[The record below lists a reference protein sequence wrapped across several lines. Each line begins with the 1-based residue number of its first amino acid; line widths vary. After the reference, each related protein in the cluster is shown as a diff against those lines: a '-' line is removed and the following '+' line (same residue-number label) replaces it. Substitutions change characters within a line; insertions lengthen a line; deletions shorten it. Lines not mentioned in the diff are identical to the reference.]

1 MEVLE
6 TGREPL
12 RSIRSSRWTAAAA
25 TAVAFLTA
33 ASLMTGGAASMAST
47 HKLPRWVKHVQHWDG
62 GLSNG
67 VRERAAQVA
76 GEIVVSTTSGGR
88 TAALGSPTLDN
99 VQMNADSDP
108 PLPQDEPSIAESLVD
123 PMNAVAASND
133 YTGDGFWIGYTTDGG
148 RTWRS
153 QWKDPKFSFDG
164 GRCFAS
170 DPSVAYSLRDHAFY
184 LSTLCYFSTTPASE
198 VQVWKSVDG
207 GATWSSSLKPAT
219 VITNHA
225 ADGSID
231 ASVFYDKELMA
242 IDNAPSSAYFGRIY
256 VTYTKFHMTGGS
268 YARSDYCP
276 VQAAYTDAI
285 PTANPSASTW
295 AHTAI
300 MPEAPGAKGVGASAN
315 QFSTPLVDDRGGLN
329 VAFVQ
334 EDCNTSKDHAWF
346 FGRSTTGGANF
357 GPIVRVDQPGWFRDN
372 PNTNDNLPGK
382 GHVRFPNTP
391 SLAYD
396 ATRHRLALVYQN
408 SVNRTVSGADI
419 SLQTSND
426 WGTTWTAPR
435 TISITANGKA
445 ARGDQFF
452 PAIGV
457 DSGGHWFAI
466 WQDTRL
472 DPENHLIS
480 TFQGE
485 SLDGGH
491 TWVNFVIST
500 ESFDARKSFFTCGC
514 FIGDYNQIAV
524 SDDVVLPAW
533 TDGRNSPKKPAG
545 DSNVWTNVE
554 IRS

>member
-1 MEVLE
+1 MR
-6 TGREPL
+6 TH
-12 RSIRSSRWTAAAA
+12 RSARLLAAAGLA
-25 TAVAFLTA
+25 SLVIA
-33 ASLMTGGAASMAST
+33 ASLVGTSASA
-47 HKLPRWVKHVQHWDG
+47 HKVPQWIKHVQHWDG
-62 GLSNG
+62 GISNG
-67 VRERAAQVA
+67 VRERAAQAAGDIAVPQALSVA
-76 GEIVVSTTSGGR
+76 AVKIGS
-88 TAALGSPTLDN
+88 AALDN
-99 VQMNADSDP
+99 VQMNGDSTP
-108 PLPQDEPSIAESLVD
+108 PLPQDEPSIAESLDD

-133 YTGDGFWIGYTTDGG
+133 YTGDGFWIGSTTDGG
-148 RTWRS
+148 QTWAS

-198 VQVWKSVDG
+198 IQVWKSVDG
-207 GATWSSSLKPAT
+207 GTTWSSSQQPAL
-219 VITNHA
+219 VVTNHA
-225 ADGSID
+225 TDGSID

-242 IDNAPSSAYFGRIY
+242 IDNTPSSSHFGRIY

-285 PTANPSASTW
+285 PTADPAASSW
-295 AHTAI
+295 GHTAI
-300 MPEAPGAKGVGASAN
+300 VPDAPGAKGTGSSAN
-315 QFSTPLVDDRGGLN
+315 QFSTPVVDDHGALD

-334 EDCNTSKDHAWF
+334 EDCNTSIDHALYF
-346 FGRSTTGGANF
+346 TRSTTGGTSF
-357 GPIVRVDQPGWFRDN
+357 GGVVRVDQPGWFADN
-372 PNTNDNLPGK
+372 PNANDNLPGK

-396 ATRHRLALVYQN
+396 ATRGRLALIYQN
-408 SVNRTVSGADI
+408 NASRRVSGADI

-426 WGTTWTAPR
+426 WGATWTAPKP
-435 TISITANGKA
+435 ISVRPNGTAA
-445 ARGDQFF
+445 ARDQFF

-457 DSGGHWFAI
+457 DADGMWFAI

-472 DPENHLIS
+472 DPANHLIS

-485 SLDGGH
+485 STDGGA
-491 TWVNFVIST
+491 TWTNRLIST
-500 ESFDARKSFFTCGC
+500 ASFDARKSFFTCGC

-524 SDDVVLPAW
+524 SSEVVLPTW
-533 TDGRNSPKKPAG
+533 TDGRDSPPKPAG

>member
-1 MEVLE
+1 
-6 TGREPL
+6 L
-12 RSIRSSRWTAAAA
+12 RSIHSSRWTAAAA

-33 ASLMTGGAASMAST
+33 ASLVTGGAAPIASA

-108 PLPQDEPSIAESLVD
+108 PLPQDEPSIAESLLN

-148 RTWRS
+148 QTWHS

-300 MPEAPGAKGVGASAN
+300 MPDAPGAKGVGASAN

-346 FGRSTTGGANF
+346 FGRSTTGGASF

-435 TISITANGKA
+435 TISVAANGKA

>member
-1 MEVLE
+1 MGSMRSLRLFAVSVL
-6 TGREPL
+6 TFTTVAL
-12 RSIRSSRWTAAAA
+12 AAVGSGQPVAA
-25 TAVAFLTA
+25 
-33 ASLMTGGAASMAST
+33 
-47 HKLPRWVKHVQHWDG
+47 HKVPRWVKHVQHWNG

-67 VRERAAQVA
+67 VRERAAQAA
-76 GEIVVSTTSGGR
+76 GQIVVSTT
-88 TAALGSPTLDN
+88 TASRVKTLGAPTLDN
-99 VQMNADSDP
+99 VQMNDDSDP
-108 PLPQDEPSIAESLVD
+108 PLPQDEPSIAESLDD
-123 PMNAVAASND
+123 PMNAVAAAND
-133 YTGDGFWIGYTTDGG
+133 YVGDGFWIGYTTDGG
-148 RTWRS
+148 QTWTS
-153 QWKDPKFSFDG
+153 QRKDPKFSFDG

-198 VQVWKSVDG
+198 VQVWKSTDG

-225 ADGSID
+225 SDGSID

-242 IDNAPSSAYFGRIY
+242 IDNARSSSHFGRIY

-285 PTANPSASTW
+285 PTANPSASVW
-295 AHTAI
+295 GHTAI
-300 MPEAPGAKGVGASAN
+300 VPDAPGAKGVGASAN
-315 QFSTPLVDDRGGLN
+315 QFSTPLVDDHGGLN
-329 VAFVQ
+329 VAFIQ
-334 EDCNTSKDHAWF
+334 EDCNTSIDHGF
-346 FGRSTTGGANF
+346 FFARSTSGGTSF
-357 GPIVRVDQPGWFRDN
+357 GPIHRVDQPGWFADN
-372 PNTNDNLPGK
+372 PNANDNLPGK
-382 GHVRFPNTP
+382 GDVRFPNTP

-396 ATRHRLALVYQN
+396 ATRQRLALVYQN
-408 SVNRTVSGADI
+408 NINRTVSGADI

-435 TISITANGKA
+435 TISITPTGRA
-445 ARGDQFF
+445 APRDQFF

-472 DPENHLIS
+472 DPANHLIS

-485 SLDGGH
+485 STDGGQ
-491 TWVNFVIST
+491 TWVNFDIST
-500 ESFDARKSFFTCGC
+500 ASFDPRKSFFTCGC

-524 SDDVVLPAW
+524 SDEVVLPAW
-533 TDGRNSPKKPAG
+533 TDGRNSPPKPAG
-545 DSNVWTNVE
+545 DSNVWTNAE

>member
-1 MEVLE
+1 M
-6 TGREPL
+6 RRQ
-12 RSIRSSRWTAAAA
+12 RSARLFAAA
-25 TAVAFLTA
+25 VL
-33 ASLMTGGAASMAST
+33 ASFVIVGSQVGTDASA
-47 HKLPRWVKHVQHWDG
+47 HKVPQWIKHVQHWDG
-62 GLSNG
+62 GISNG
-67 VRERAAQVA
+67 VRERAAQAA
-76 GEIVVSTTSGGR
+76 GEIAVPQTHASVAVTIGS
-88 TAALGSPTLDN
+88 AALDN
-99 VQMNADSDP
+99 VQMNGDSTP
-108 PLPQDEPSIAESLVD
+108 PLPQDEPSIAESLDD

-133 YTGDGFWIGYTTDGG
+133 YTGDGFWIGSTTDGG
-148 RTWRS
+148 QTWAS

-198 VQVWKSVDG
+198 IQVWKSVDG
-207 GATWSSSLKPAT
+207 GATWSSSQHPAL

-225 ADGSID
+225 TDGSID

-242 IDNAPSSAYFGRIY
+242 IDNTPSSAHFGRIY

-285 PTANPSASTW
+285 PTADPGASSW
-295 AHTAI
+295 GHTAI
-300 MPEAPGAKGVGASAN
+300 VPDAPGAKGTGSSAN
-315 QFSTPLVDDRGGLN
+315 QFSTPLVDDHGALD

-334 EDCNTSKDHAWF
+334 EDCNTSIDHALF
-346 FGRSTTGGANF
+346 FARSTTGGASF
-357 GPIVRVDQPGWFRDN
+357 GGVVRVDQPGWFADD
-372 PNTNDNLPGK
+372 PNANDNLPGK

-396 ATRHRLALVYQN
+396 ATRGRLALIYQN
-408 SVNRTVSGADI
+408 NVDRTVSGADI

-426 WGTTWTAPR
+426 WGAAWAAPKPISVKPNGTAAPR
-435 TISITANGKA
+435 
-445 ARGDQFF
+445 DQFF

-457 DSGGHWFAI
+457 DAEGKWFAI

-472 DPENHLIS
+472 DPANHLIS

-485 SLDGGH
+485 SSDGGA
-491 TWVNFVIST
+491 TWTNHLIST
-500 ESFDARKSFFTCGC
+500 ASFDARKSFFTCGC

-524 SDDVVLPAW
+524 SSEVVLPAW
-533 TDGRNSPKKPAG
+533 TDGRDSPPKPAG

-554 IRS
+554 IRT

>member
-1 MEVLE
+1 
-6 TGREPL
+6 L
-12 RSIRSSRWTAAAA
+12 RSIRSSRSAFAAA
-25 TAVAFLTA
+25 TAVALLAA
-33 ASLMTGGAASMAST
+33 ASLMAGGAAPTASA
-47 HKLPRWVKHVQHWDG
+47 HKVPRWVKHVQHWEG

-76 GEIVVSTTSGGR
+76 GEIVASTTNGGR
-88 TAALGSPTLDN
+88 AATLGSPTLDN

-123 PMNAVAASND
+123 PMNAVAAAND

-148 RTWRS
+148 QTWHS

-225 ADGSID
+225 GDGSID

-242 IDNAPSSAYFGRIY
+242 IDNAPSSDHFGRIY

-276 VQAAYTDAI
+276 VQAAYTDSI
-285 PTANPSASTW
+285 PTTNPSASTW

-300 MPEAPGAKGVGASAN
+300 MPDAPGAKGVGASAN

-346 FGRSTTGGANF
+346 FGRSTTGGATF
-357 GPIVRVDQPGWFRDN
+357 GPIVRMDRPGWFRDN

-426 WGTTWTAPR
+426 WGATWTAPR
-435 TISITANGKA
+435 TISVTANGDA
-445 ARGDQFF
+445 APGDQFF

-457 DSGGHWFAI
+457 DPGGHWFAI

-472 DPENHLIS
+472 DPANHLIS

-485 SLDGGH
+485 SLDGGQS
-491 TWVNFVIST
+491 WVNFVIST
-500 ESFDARKSFFTCGC
+500 ASFDARKSFFTCGC

-554 IRS
+554 IRT

>member
-1 MEVLE
+1 
-6 TGREPL
+6 L
-12 RSIRSSRWTAAAA
+12 RSIHSSRWTAAAA

-33 ASLMTGGAASMAST
+33 ASLVTGGAAPIASA

-108 PLPQDEPSIAESLVD
+108 PLPQDEPSIAESLVN

-148 RTWRS
+148 QTWHS

-300 MPEAPGAKGVGASAN
+300 MPDAPGAKGVGASAN

-346 FGRSTTGGANF
+346 FGRSTTGGASF

-435 TISITANGKA
+435 TISVAANGKA

>member
-1 MEVLE
+1 MGSMRSFRLFAVSVLVFS
-6 TGREPL
+6 T
-12 RSIRSSRWTAAAA
+12 IAFAAIGA
-25 TAVAFLTA
+25 
-33 ASLMTGGAASMAST
+33 GGSAGA
-47 HKLPRWVKHVQHWDG
+47 HKVPRWVKHVQHWNG

-67 VRERAAQVA
+67 VRERAAQAA
-76 GEIVVSTTSGGR
+76 GQIQVSATTSGR
-88 TAALGSPTLDN
+88 TKTLGAPTLDN
-99 VQMNADSDP
+99 VQMNGDSDP
-108 PLPQDEPSIAESLVD
+108 PLPQDEPSIAESLAD

-148 RTWRS
+148 QTWTSR
-153 QWKDPKFSFDG
+153 WKDPKFSFDG
-164 GRCFAS
+164 TRCFAS
-170 DPSVAYSLRDHAFY
+170 DPSVAYSVRDHAFY

-225 ADGSID
+225 SDGSID
-231 ASVFYDKELMA
+231 PSVFYDKELMA
-242 IDNAPSSAYFGRIY
+242 IDNAPSSSHFGRIY

-276 VQAAYTDAI
+276 VQAAFTDAI
-285 PTANPSASTW
+285 PTANPAASVW
-295 AHTAI
+295 GHTAI
-300 MPEAPGAKGVGASAN
+300 TPDTPKAKGVGASAN
-315 QFSTPLVDDRGGLN
+315 QFSTPLVDDHGGLD

-334 EDCNTSKDHAWF
+334 EDCNTSIDHALF
-346 FGRSTTGGANF
+346 FARSTTGGTSF
-357 GPIVRVDQPGWFRDN
+357 GPVHRVDQPGWFADN
-372 PNTNDNLPGK
+372 PNANDNLPGK
-382 GHVRFPNTP
+382 GDVRFPNTP

-408 SVNRTVSGADI
+408 NIDRTVSGADI
-419 SLQTSND
+419 SLETSND
-426 WGTTWTAPR
+426 WGATWTTPR
-435 TISITANGKA
+435 TITVTPAGGA

-457 DSGGHWFAI
+457 DSLGHWFAM

-472 DPENHLIS
+472 DPQDHLIS

-485 SLDGGH
+485 STDGGQ
-491 TWVNFVIST
+491 TWVNFDIST
-500 ESFDARKSFFTCGC
+500 ASFDPRKSFFTCGC

-524 SDDVVLPAW
+524 SDDVVLPTW
-533 TDGRNSPKKPAG
+533 TDGRNSPPKPGG

>member
-1 MEVLE
+1 M
-6 TGREPL
+6 RRQ
-12 RSIRSSRWTAAAA
+12 RSARLFAAA
-25 TAVAFLTA
+25 VL
-33 ASLMTGGAASMAST
+33 ASFVIVGSQVGTDASA
-47 HKLPRWVKHVQHWDG
+47 HKVPQWIKHVQHWDG
-62 GLSNG
+62 GISNG
-67 VRERAAQVA
+67 VRERAAQAA
-76 GEIVVSTTSGGR
+76 GEITVPR
-88 TAALGSPTLDN
+88 THASVAVTIGSAALDN
-99 VQMNADSDP
+99 VQMNGDSTP
-108 PLPQDEPSIAESLVD
+108 PLPQDEPSIAESLDD

-133 YTGDGFWIGYTTDGG
+133 YTGDGFWIGSTTDGG
-148 RTWRS
+148 QTWAS

-198 VQVWKSVDG
+198 IQVWKSVDG
-207 GATWSSSLKPAT
+207 GATWSSSQHPAL

-242 IDNAPSSAYFGRIY
+242 IDNTPSSAHFGRIY

-285 PTANPSASTW
+285 PTADPGASSW
-295 AHTAI
+295 GHTAI
-300 MPEAPGAKGVGASAN
+300 VPDAPGGKGTGSSAD
-315 QFSTPLVDDRGGLN
+315 QFSTPLVDDHGALD

-334 EDCNTSKDHAWF
+334 EDCNSSIDHALF
-346 FGRSTTGGANF
+346 FARSTTGGASF
-357 GPIVRVDQPGWFRDN
+357 GGVVRVDQPGWFADD
-372 PNTNDNLPGK
+372 PNANDNLPGK

-396 ATRHRLALVYQN
+396 ATRGRLALIYQN
-408 SVNRTVSGADI
+408 NVDRTVSGADI

-426 WGTTWTAPR
+426 WGAAWAAPKPISVKPNGTAAPR
-435 TISITANGKA
+435 
-445 ARGDQFF
+445 DQFF

-457 DSGGHWFAI
+457 DAEGKWFAI

-472 DPENHLIS
+472 DPANHLIS

-485 SLDGGH
+485 SSDGGA
-491 TWVNFVIST
+491 TWTNHLIST
-500 ESFDARKSFFTCGC
+500 ASFDARKSFFTCGC

-524 SDDVVLPAW
+524 SSEVVLPAW
-533 TDGRNSPKKPAG
+533 TDGRDSPPKPAG

-554 IRS
+554 IRT

>member
-12 RSIRSSRWTAAAA
+12 RSIRSSRWTGAAA

-33 ASLMTGGAASMAST
+33 ASLMTGGAAPIASA

-76 GEIVVSTTSGGR
+76 GEIVVSATSGGR
-88 TAALGSPTLDN
+88 TAALGSPSLDN
-99 VQMNADSDP
+99 VQMNADSDR

-148 RTWRS
+148 RTWHS

-300 MPEAPGAKGVGASAN
+300 MPDAPGAKGVGASAN

-346 FGRSTTGGANF
+346 FGRSTTGGASF

-396 ATRHRLALVYQN
+396 GTRHRLALVYQN

-554 IRS
+554 IRT

>member
-12 RSIRSSRWTAAAA
+12 RSIRSSRWIAAAA
-25 TAVAFLTA
+25 TAAFLTV
-33 ASLMTGGAASMAST
+33 ASLMTGGAAPIASA

-99 VQMNADSDP
+99 VQMNADRDP

-148 RTWRS
+148 RTWHS

-300 MPEAPGAKGVGASAN
+300 MPDTPGAKGVGASAN
-315 QFSTPLVDDRGGLN
+315 QFSTPIVDDRGGLN
-329 VAFVQ
+329 VAFAQ

-346 FGRSTTGGANF
+346 FGRSTTGGASF

-396 ATRHRLALVYQN
+396 ATRHRLALVFQN

-466 WQDTRL
+466 WQDTRP

-554 IRS
+554 IRT

>member
-1 MEVLE
+1 MRRV
-6 TGREPL
+6 
-12 RSIRSSRWTAAAA
+12 RSSRPVFGVILALLVITGMLAIGG
-25 TAVAFLTA
+25 TG
-33 ASLMTGGAASMAST
+33 ASA
-47 HKLPRWVKHVQHWDG
+47 HKQPRWIRHIRHFDG

-67 VRERAAQVA
+67 VRERAAQA
-76 GEIVVSTTSGGR
+76 SGDIIVSDATGVR
-88 TAALGSPTLDN
+88 TAKLGSASLDN
-99 VQMNADSDP
+99 VQMNGDSDP

-123 PMNAVAASND
+123 PMNAVAAAND
-133 YTGDGFWIGYTTDGG
+133 YTGDGFWIGSTTDGG
-148 RTWRS
+148 QTWTS

-170 DPSVAYSLRDHAFY
+170 DPSVVYSLRDHAFY

-198 VQVWKSVDG
+198 VQVWKSLDG
-207 GATWSSSLKPAT
+207 GATWSSSLEPAT

-225 ADGSID
+225 SDGSID

-242 IDNAPSSAYFGRIY
+242 VNNTPSSPHFGRIY
-256 VTYTKFHMTGGS
+256 VTFTKFHMTGGS

-285 PTANPSASTW
+285 PTGDPANAVWS
-295 AHTAI
+295 HTAI
-300 MPEAPGAKGVGASAN
+300 MPDAPGAKGVGASAD
-315 QFSTPLVDDRGGLN
+315 QFSTPVVDDHGGLD

-334 EDCNTSKDHAWF
+334 EDCNTSIDHALF
-346 FGRSTTGGANF
+346 FARSTNGGASF
-357 GPIVRVDQPGWFRDN
+357 GPINRIDQPGWFVDN
-372 PNTNDNLPGK
+372 PNANDNLPGK

-396 ATRHRLALVYQN
+396 ATRQRLALVYQN
-408 SVNRTVSGADI
+408 NVHRTVSGADI

-426 WGTTWTAPR
+426 WGTTWAAPR
-435 TISITANGKA
+435 TISVTPTGKA
-445 ARGDQFF
+445 APRDQFF

-457 DSGGHWFAI
+457 DGSGHWFAI

-472 DPENHLIS
+472 DPANHLIS

-485 SLDGGH
+485 STDGGH
-491 TWVNFVIST
+491 TWVNFDIST
-500 ESFDARKSFFTCGC
+500 ASFDARKSFFTCGC

-524 SDDVVLPAW
+524 SDEVVLPAW
-533 TDGRNSPKKPAG
+533 TDGRDSPPKPAG

-554 IRS
+554 IRT